1 VRSGAIIRH
10 FPLLAYDE
18 GPPSLF
24 KWSYN
29 GKYIARKSKD
39 AISIYELPSMTLL
52 DKKSLKATGIAE
64 FEWSPGSSVLAYWAP
79 EQVSADNFNF
89 YFIEVCWPLM

>member
-10 FPLLAYDE
+10 FSLQAYDE

-24 KWSYN
+24 KWSHD

-79 EQVSADNFNF
+79 EQVSFQNFKS
-89 YFIEVCWPLM
+89 YFVEVYLTVP